1 MSAIREIQNTVLA
14 LPLEQ
19 RVLLAELLLD
29 SLPPWDESRS
39 EADDIAEAQR
49 RECEIE
55 TGHVQPVCEAEFW
68 RRVEAIRAR
77 VSER

>member
-1 MSAIREIQNTVLA
+1 MSAIREIQKAVLA
-14 LPLEQ
+14 LPLGQ

-29 SLPPWDESRS
+29 SLPSLDENRS

-55 TGHVQPVCEAEFW
+55 SGHVQPVCEAEFW
-68 RRVEAIRAR
+68 RRAV
-77 VSER
+77 